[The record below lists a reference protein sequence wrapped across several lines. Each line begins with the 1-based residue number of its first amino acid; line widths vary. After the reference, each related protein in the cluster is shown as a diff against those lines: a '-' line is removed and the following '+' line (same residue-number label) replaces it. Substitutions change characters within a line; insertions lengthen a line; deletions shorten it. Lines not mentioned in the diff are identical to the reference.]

1 MSLDALLLA
10 GAVVLLLAVLS
21 ARLGSRLGLPS
32 LLLFLALGMALE
44 PFGYY
49 SPTVTLDAPRTE
61 SAEDERLTV
70 TVEPEDD
77 AKTVQQGRFLWG
89 VVYSEIAHQ
98 ATIGGVRYT
107 SDAWHEFFKRE
118 YLPRRKTKTL
128 VAGRKRPVISTS
140 LGTTKGLKIKPMSK
154 YIEQVIAYAVT
165 ELGVQFSL
173 TSWEDYRP

>member
-1 MSLDALLLA
+1 MWEQ
-10 GAVVLLLAVLS
+10 GI
-21 ARLGSRLGLPS
+21 
-32 LLLFLALGMALE
+32 
-44 PFGYY
+44 
-49 SPTVTLDAPRTE
+49 
-61 SAEDERLTV
+61 ERLTV

-165 ELGVQFSL
+165 ELGVQFSS
-173 TSWEDYRP
+173 TDWTQYRP